1 MSDEIGKYLSHTNR
15 QGDTA
20 YIRAVATAKGG
31 TRYYITK
38 DPKAAD
44 LLEEMPSGFEFY
56 EYPLD
61 ARVVFRK
68 RVLCKITA
76 SERQAVEDAMHNLSD
91 VKDFIVA
98 ADGNTITI
106 YISQFSSIS
115 GEHEN
120 PTVEETRLDW
130 GGEQVDKIKQYDEYV
145 RFVIIN
151 EAKRTF
157 RLERIVLLG
166 FFNRDYAELETS
178 DDLESLA
185 EMICQHI
192 GYPTYFDLAPKGW
205 EE

>member
-1 MSDEIGKYLSHTNR
+1 MTSYLSHTNR
-15 QGDTA
+15 QGATA

-31 TRYYITK
+31 TRYYVTK
-38 DPKAAD
+38 DPKTPD

-56 EYPLD
+56 EYPSD
-61 ARVVFRK
+61 ARIVFRK
-68 RVLCKITA
+68 RVPCKITA
-76 SERQAVEDAMHNLSD
+76 FEWQVVEDAMHHLSD

-98 ADGNTITI
+98 AEGNIITI

-115 GEHEN
+115 GEDEN
-120 PTVEETRLDW
+120 PTAEETRLGW
-130 GGEQVDKIKQYDEYV
+130 GGEHVDRFKQYDEYV
-145 RFVIIN
+145 RFILIN

-157 RLERIVLLG
+157 RLERIVFLG
-166 FFNRDYAELETS
+166 FFNHDYAELETS

-185 EMICQHI
+185 EMVCQHI

>member
-1 MSDEIGKYLSHTNR
+1 MPPKLSHTNR

-20 YIRAVATAKGG
+20 YIRAVPTAKGG

-38 DPKAAD
+38 DSKTAD

-61 ARVVFRK
+61 ARIVFRK
-68 RVLCKITA
+68 RVPCKITA
-76 SERQAVEDAMHNLSD
+76 SERQVVGNAMHNLSD

-120 PTVEETRLDW
+120 PTTEETRLDW
-130 GGEQVDKIKQYDEYV
+130 GGEHVDRFKQYDKYV
-145 RFVIIN
+145 QFVLVN

-157 RLERIVLLG
+157 RLERIMFLG
-166 FFNRDYAELETS
+166 FFNHDYAELETS

-185 EMICQHI
+185 EMLCQHV
-192 GYPTYFDLAPKGW
+192 GYPTYFDLAPKG
-205 EE
+205 